1 MDLLAF
7 SHPNEQLFIM
17 PVIHIIHVY
26 EYMKSL
32 SICFTLSHKAFVLH
46 YCRQTRVDSLSC
58 AVRFLAYKM

>member
-26 EYMKSL
+26 GVIEHLFYIKS
-32 SICFTLSHKAFVLH
+32 
-46 YCRQTRVDSLSC
+46 
-58 AVRFLAYKM
+58 